1 MADSAILREYLV
13 SLGFQID
20 KTGEKKAN
28 QAIAGLDKQAM
39 SLGKNVAAV
48 GVAVTGMVTVFAAQM
63 EKLYYSS
70 LKTDSTVGSLQ
81 ALSYGARQVGVSG
94 DQMRSSLEGFAR
106 TMRLNPGMVAFLS
119 GKMGISTQGK
129 ETAQVYSEFID
140 KLGDMP
146 FFLAAKFGSMF
157 GQDPDSLYL
166 MIKQRKEMKAAEQE
180 RKEMARAVGLDTE
193 KAAQDARDFANA
205 LRGTTERV
213 ELLSSSLL
221 SSLLPAFKET
231 NTWFNQ
237 HIDDLTRDI
246 NRSAVEG
253 GEGLSGMLWRRFK
266 TGLARSTPG
275 FSWLAEMR
283 DAPKGQKP
291 DFHWFGKDP
300 VGQQPNVNLRTGQPA
315 TGPNSP
321 SEMFAQ
327 LERQYALPAG
337 TLDRMWSA
345 ESGRGTS
352 MRSPAGAE
360 GHFGWMSDPNG
371 MKNRAKYGVMNPN
384 NLYQSAQGTAHYLS
398 DLINQYGGDMAMGL
412 SAYNWG
418 SGNMAKAG
426 VGSSFQLGRA
436 PAETQDYIRK
446 VAPQLNTTYT
456 INLGPNGYSAGD
468 QRRLEQT
475 MRDNNADMVRQFLV
489 RNR

>member
-28 QAIAGLDKQAM
+28 QAIAGLDKQAL

-81 ALSYGARQVGVSG
+81 ALSYGARQVGING

-140 KLGDMP
+140 KLGEMP

-166 MIKQRKEMKAAEQE
+166 MIKQRQEMKAAEQE
-180 RKEMARAVGLDTE
+180 RREMARAVGLDTE
-193 KAAQDARDFANA
+193 KAARDAHDFANA

-221 SSLLPAFKET
+221 SSLLPAFKQV

-246 NRSAVEG
+246 NKSAVEG
-253 GEGLSGMLWRRFK
+253 GEGLGSMLWRRFK
-266 TGLARSTPG
+266 TGAGRLTPG
-275 FSWLAEMR
+275 FSWLTEMR
-283 DAPKGQKP
+283 DADKNNKP
-291 DFHWFGKDP
+291 AFHWFGEDP
-300 VGQQPNVNLRTGQPA
+300 VGKQPGVNLRTGAALGQ
-315 TGPNSP
+315 
-321 SEMFAQ
+321 SETLAA
-327 LERQYALPAG
+327 LERKYSLPTG
-337 TLDRMWSA
+337 LLDRVWSA
-345 ESGRGTS
+345 ESNRSDPRFMTS
-352 MRSPAGAE
+352 KAGAQGPFQFMPKTAQE
-360 GHFGWMSDPNG
+360 
-371 MKNRAKYGVMNPN
+371 YGVSNP
-384 NLYQSAQGTAHYLS
+384 YDFGQAAEGAARKYA
-398 DLINQYGGDMAMGL
+398 DLLRQYKGDVGMAAA
-412 SAYNWG
+412 AYNYG
-418 SGNMAKAG
+418 QGNLADRGITSTYA
-426 VGSSFQLGRA
+426 LGRA
-436 PAETQDYIRK
+436 PAETQEYVRK
-446 VAPQLNTTYT
+446 VAPQLSTSYT

-468 QRRLEQT
+468 QQRLEQT
-475 MRDNNADMVRQFLV
+475 MRDNNADMVRQFVV